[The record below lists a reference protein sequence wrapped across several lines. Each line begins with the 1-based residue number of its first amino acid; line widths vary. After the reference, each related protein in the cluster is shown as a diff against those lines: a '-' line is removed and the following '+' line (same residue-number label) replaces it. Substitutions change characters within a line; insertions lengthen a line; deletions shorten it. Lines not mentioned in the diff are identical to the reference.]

1 MSLSQKLNPAF
12 ADFLLKF
19 PPIELPA
26 VLGENTH
33 HAFSTENEPLSDKMI
48 FDFISDEQDE
58 FTEYV
63 PCFLVGA
70 TPEFVSIVWWKASL
84 LVYEYVLATFKI
96 DGTPI
101 ARRVIASTKV
111 VGETLHQM
119 VAHISAEL
127 VIYIAEGRTI
137 VKDFDPL
144 TTHSYTVQ
152 FLPNGEFFQINA
164 ALN

>member
-1 MSLSQKLNPAF
+1 MSLSQKMNPAF

-19 PPIELPA
+19 PQIELPA

-33 HAFSTENEPLSDKMI
+33 HAFSTENEPLSDKMTI
-48 FDFISDEQDE
+48 DFISPEQDE

-70 TPEFVSIVWWKASL
+70 TAEFIAIVWWKASL
-84 LVYEYVLATFKI
+84 LVYEYTLATFKP

-111 VGETLHQM
+111 VGEQLHQM
-119 VAHISAEL
+119 VAHISSEL
-127 VIYIAEGRTI
+127 VVYIAEGRS
-137 VKDFDPL
+137 VGQDFDPL
-144 TTHSYTVQ
+144 STHSYTVQ
-152 FLPNGEFFQINA
+152 FLPNGEFFQMNP